1 MDVTHSQIQTYLLQ
15 NRLDR
20 ISQTVE
26 NKMFFSNTNLAR
38 LKMGWGYLLLFG
50 ILTLCARIALG
61 HVVQESSYGL
71 TEIIGILAVLAG
83 QWANWAF
90 GESRSSS
97 TKEIATPIEEVKSD
111 IPA

>member
-1 MDVTHSQIQTYLLQ
+1 MFT
-15 NRLDR
+15 
-20 ISQTVE
+20 
-26 NKMFFSNTNLAR
+26 NKWEMAK
-38 LKMGWGYLLLFG
+38 LKMGWGYLLLVG

-61 HVVQESSYGL
+61 HVTQDSSYGL

-97 TKEIATPIEEVKSD
+97 QTPIKIEEVKDVGTTS
-111 IPA
+111 

>member
-1 MDVTHSQIQTYLLQ
+1 MFK
-15 NRLDR
+15 
-20 ISQTVE
+20 
-26 NKMFFSNTNLAR
+26 NKWDITK

-90 GESRSSS
+90 GESRSSAAS
-97 TKEIATPIEEVKSD
+97 AKAEEPVKLNGSVNN
-111 IPA
+111 

>member
-1 MDVTHSQIQTYLLQ
+1 MKFLSMP
-15 NRLDR
+15 
-20 ISQTVE
+20 E
-26 NKMFFSNTNLAR
+26 AKMA
-38 LKMGWGYLLLFG
+38 WGFILLLG

-61 HVVQESSYGL
+61 HVEQGTSYGL

-97 TKEIATPIEEVKSD
+97 GSTTEQKHQGDVA
-111 IPA
+111 